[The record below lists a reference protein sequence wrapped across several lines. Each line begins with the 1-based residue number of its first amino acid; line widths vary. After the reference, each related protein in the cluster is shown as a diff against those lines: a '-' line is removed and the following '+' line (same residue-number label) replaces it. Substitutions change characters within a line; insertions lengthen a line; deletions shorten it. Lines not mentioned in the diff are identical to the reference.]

1 MCLRLARKRKS
12 GARSAAS
19 KKRRKKTSLSIIKFI
34 LVLVALYGILFHTP
48 LLNIRNIYVE
58 GNMAADRESII
69 AASGI
74 VTGQNILKINK
85 KAAINN
91 MEKIAYVSSANVK
104 YAFPTSI
111 TLVVNEGRIVAN
123 VITPDGA
130 YAAIDANLKVLDVC
144 PEPKVFPVVE
154 GLNVQKSVIGE
165 KLTIDEEGNF
175 DILLSYMNVLD
186 KHGISGELS
195 KITISGGE
203 ITLQM
208 HNSVVVKCGDTT
220 DADYKIAAYKAAVE
234 KQPVSIGTFDVTNPT
249 RIVYSID

>member
-1 MCLRLARKRKS
+1 MCLRLATKRKS
-12 GARSAAS
+12 GASRTAS

-34 LVLVALYGILFHTP
+34 LVLAALYGILFHTP

-58 GNMAADRESII
+58 GNMAASRESIM

-74 VTGQNILKINK
+74 TVGQNILKINK
-85 KAAINN
+85 KTAVSN
-91 MEKIAYVSSANVK
+91 MEKIAYISSASVK

-111 TLVVNEGRIVAN
+111 TLVVNEGRIIASVK
-123 VITPDGA
+123 TPDGA
-130 YAAIDANLKVLDVC
+130 YAAIDSALKVLDVC
-144 PEPKVFPVVE
+144 AEPKVLPVVE

-186 KHGISGELS
+186 KHGISGELAA
-195 KITISGGE
+195 ITVSGEE

-208 HNSVVVKCGDTT
+208 KNSVVVKCGTSA
-220 DADYKIAAYKAAVE
+220 DADYKIAAYKAATD
-234 KQPVSIGTFDVTNPT
+234 KQPVSIGTFDVTNPS

>member
-1 MCLRLARKRKS
+1 MAVKRKKG
-12 GARSAAS
+12 GASRTAS

-34 LVLVALYGILFHTP
+34 IVLAALYGILFHTP

-58 GNMAADRESII
+58 GNMAASRESIV

-74 VTGQNILKINK
+74 TTGQNILKINK
-85 KAAINN
+85 KAAIGN
-91 MEKIAYVSSANVK
+91 MEKIAYVSSANIK

-111 TLVVNEGRIVAN
+111 TLVVNEGRIIAN
-123 VITPDGA
+123 VITPDGT
-130 YAAIDANLKVLDVC
+130 YAAIDSNLKVLDVC
-144 PEPKVFPVVE
+144 PQPKVLPVVE

-165 KLTIDEEGNF
+165 KITIDEESNF

-195 KITISGGE
+195 KATISGGE

-208 HNSVVVKCGDTT
+208 KNSVVVKCGGAA
-220 DADYKIAAYKAAVE
+220 DADYKIAAYKAAVD